1 MKATDTTLPR
11 KSTLILLVCLAALIV
26 WIPQRRKLARARVAV
41 AEAEEQR
48 VRLDERIARA
58 TEELESVRRELR
70 GQQSNRAETLAAA
83 AKAEQELARDDP
95 EGLWLAPPFVL
106 PDWNTDAPYVWLR
119 KEVLPKLWV
128 SVFTD
133 RGELRGDIAAL
144 MTLAESQQRAVNA
157 TLPRLLAEYRA
168 LEVANAERVD
178 ESASGA
184 GKDGPK
190 VTVRVKP
197 LPEEGARLRQQV
209 ELALRSDLGEQR
221 GALVL
226 ELASDWLN
234 SQFSHFGTAPKT
246 ISVARQP
253 DGGYSIE
260 IQDWNSHQFN
270 SGVPRIDSYVPA
282 HLLPLFSAV
291 MVPADVATPAAASI
305 QEK

>member
-1 MKATDTTLPR
+1 MKASDTTLPR
-11 KSTLILLVCLAALIV
+11 KSTLILLVCLAALVV

-48 VRLDERIARA
+48 VRLDERIAKA
-58 TEELESVRRELR
+58 TAELESVRRELR

-95 EGLWLAPPFVL
+95 EALWLAPPSVL
-106 PDWNTDAPYVWLR
+106 PDWNADAPYVWLR

-133 RGELRGDIAAL
+133 DGELRGDIAAVL
-144 MTLAESQQRAVNA
+144 TLTESQQRAVNA
-157 TLPRLLAEYRA
+157 TLPRLLTEYRA
-168 LEVANAERVD
+168 LEAANAERVD
-178 ESASGA
+178 ESVSGE
-184 GKDGPK
+184 GKEGTK
-190 VTVRVKP
+190 VTVRIKP

-209 ELALRSDLGEQR
+209 ELALRSDVGEQR

-234 SQFSHFGTAPKT
+234 SQVSHFGTASKT

-253 DGGYSIE
+253 DGGYNIK
-260 IQDWNSHQFN
+260 IHDWNSQQFTA
-270 SGVPRIDSYVPA
+270 GVPRIDPYIPA

-291 MVPADVATPAAASI
+291 MAPADVDAQAAVSTP
-305 QEK
+305 EK

>member
-48 VRLDERIARA
+48 VGLDERIARA
-58 TEELESVRRELR
+58 TAELESVRRELR

-95 EGLWLAPPFVL
+95 EGLWLAPPSVL
-106 PDWNTDAPYVWLR
+106 PDWNTDAPCVWLR

-133 RGELRGDIAAL
+133 RGELRGDIAAV
-144 MTLAESQQRAVNA
+144 MTLTESQQRALNA

-168 LEVANAERVD
+168 LEAANAERVD
-178 ESASGA
+178 ESDSGA
-184 GKDGPK
+184 GKEGTK
-190 VTVRVKP
+190 VTVRIKP

-234 SQFSHFGTAPKT
+234 SQFSHFGTASKT

-253 DGGYSIE
+253 DGGYNIK
-260 IQDWNSHQFN
+260 IHDWNSQQFTG
-270 SGVPRIDSYVPA
+270 GVPRIDPYIPA

-291 MVPADVATPAAASI
+291 MAPADVDGQAAVSAP
-305 QEK
+305 EK